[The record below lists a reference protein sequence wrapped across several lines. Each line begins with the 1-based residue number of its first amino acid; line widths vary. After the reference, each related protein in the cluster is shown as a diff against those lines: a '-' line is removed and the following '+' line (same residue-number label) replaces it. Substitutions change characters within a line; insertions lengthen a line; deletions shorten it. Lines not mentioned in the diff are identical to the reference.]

1 MASPFYATD
10 AVQVGGG
17 VGGRHRLLRVSAPRT
32 KPRRHTMKRMLIRA
46 CTSLVVPAILAC
58 ASASESGMGEPRDAG
73 SSMDL
78 DWAVPNPNAPRLGE
92 PAPVLSFEETI
103 NGSAD
108 GDTAW
113 AGLEGKAT
121 VLEFWA
127 TWCAPCVQVIPHLN
141 ELADDLSEHD
151 IRFISVTDE
160 EERIVASFLESIP
173 ISGLVGLDL
182 DRSVFTDYG
191 IQSIPATFLVD
202 REGVIQA
209 VTNAHEL
216 TREHL
221 LDLIAGRRPDVPQRQ
236 ELDLD
241 EFFKIGDSGPEAVF
255 QVFVRPSTRTEEE
268 SGMSR
273 SPREI
278 RLIGYSPETML
289 QVAYGVGAGR
299 LLMEAEL
306 SDQKYDVVVN
316 TNGRSELLDPLFR
329 QAVAAALGIEATWEE
344 RVVDVQV
351 LLATDEAELE
361 PLGPS
366 DGRSLGYRTSP
377 GSLVATDLQGL
388 VDTAASLLKRPV
400 LNETG
405 LTGRYRIDLKF
416 DLEEDPASL
425 GRAIQETLGLELA
438 SAERPVE
445 MLVVREYLE
454 NDTRSRTYMVRRTG
468 G

>member
-1 MASPFYATD
+1 MKATLICAS
-10 AVQVGGG
+10 
-17 VGGRHRLLRVSAPRT
+17 
-32 KPRRHTMKRMLIRA
+32 
-46 CTSLVVPAILAC
+46 TSLVVASLLAC
-58 ASASESGMGEPRDAG
+58 APSGGSGMGESRDVG

-92 PAPVLSFEETI
+92 PAPVLAFEETL

-108 GDTAW
+108 GDTEW

-127 TWCAPCVQVIPHLN
+127 TWCAPCVQAIPHLN
-141 ELADDLSEHD
+141 ELADDLSEHH
-151 IRFISVTDE
+151 IRFISITDE
-160 EERIVASFLESIP
+160 EQRIVAPFLESIP

-191 IQSIPATFLVD
+191 VQAIPATFLVD

-209 VTNAHEL
+209 VTNAHDL

-236 ELDLD
+236 EPDLD
-241 EFFKIGDSGPEAVF
+241 EFFKIGDPGPEAVF
-255 QVFVRPSTRTEEE
+255 HVLVRPSTRTEER
-268 SGMSR
+268 GMSR

-278 RLIGYSPETML
+278 RLIGYPPETML
-289 QVAYGVGAGR
+289 QVAYGVSAGR

-316 TNGRSELLDPLFR
+316 TNGRSELLDPMIQ
-329 QAVAAALGIEATWEE
+329 QAVSASLGIEATWEE
-344 RVVDVQV
+344 RLVDVQV
-351 LLATDEAELE
+351 LLTTEEVKLK

-366 DGRSLGYRTSP
+366 DGRSYGYRTSP
-377 GSLVATDLQGL
+377 DSLVAADLEGL
-388 VDTAASLLKRPV
+388 VDLVASFLKRPV

-405 LTGRYRIDLKF
+405 LTGRYKIDLKF
-416 DLEEDPASL
+416 DIEEDAEAL
-425 GRAIQETLGLELA
+425 ARAIEETLGLELA

-454 NDTRSRTYMVRRTG
+454 NDTRSRTYMVRRPSG
-468 G
+468 